1 MMDYYSNFPP
11 PSRAAAIEEVI
22 KECKKRDDTLDDTL
36 LRDTATKIVT
46 EMPSLGS
53 YAGWY
58 AGFRGDAIKMV
69 LDKIKA
75 T

>member
-1 MMDYYSNFPP
+1 
-11 PSRAAAIEEVI
+11 
-22 KECKKRDDTLDDTL
+22 

-69 LDKIKA
+69 IDKIKA

>member
-1 MMDYYSNFPP
+1 MMDYYSNFPAP
-11 PSRAAAIEEVI
+11 CRDVAIEEVI
-22 KECKKRDDTLDDTL
+22 KECKNKIKVDEVL
-36 LRDTATKIVT
+36 LRDTTTKIVN

-53 YAGWY
+53 YTGWY

-69 LDKIKA
+69 LDQLNK